1 MKLSSSEGL
10 GYDHLD
16 YLTPLSQSPAVVEN
30 NNLQQDREMN
40 SITSSISSSSS
51 PSMSSLPLQLAGSW
65 SLPPANHSQLSPF
78 LQENIPMCPKVP
90 QVAELNK
97 QEEQGD
103 VSQRERESNVNVFSS
118 DEDNPRRERT
128 AFTRQQIS
136 ELEREFVECNYLC

>member
-1 MKLSSSEGL
+1 MKLSSSEGV

-103 VSQRERESNVNVFSS
+103 VSQRERG
-118 DEDNPRRERT
+118 
-128 AFTRQQIS
+128 
-136 ELEREFVECNYLC
+136 